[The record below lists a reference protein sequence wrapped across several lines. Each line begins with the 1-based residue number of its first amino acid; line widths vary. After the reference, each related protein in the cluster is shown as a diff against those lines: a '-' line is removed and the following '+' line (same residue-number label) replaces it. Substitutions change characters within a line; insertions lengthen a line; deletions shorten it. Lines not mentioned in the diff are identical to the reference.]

1 MRTMKKL
8 KLDVEQL
15 NVESFQAEAPARERQ
30 GTVQAHAART
40 LPLDQCF
47 FSVFPTCGI
56 YC

>member
-1 MRTMKKL
+1 MKKL

-15 NVESFQAEAPARERQ
+15 NVESFQAAAPAGERR
-30 GTVQAHAART
+30 GTVQAHEQRT

-47 FSVFPTCGI
+47 FSVFATCGI

>member
-1 MRTMKKL
+1 MKKL

-30 GTVQAHAART
+30 GTVQAHEQRT

-47 FSVFPTCGI
+47 WSAFPTCGI